1 MQVNN
6 SVNLTSQPAIGL
18 GKNSSVPAQEQ
29 RTKALARESLSSE
42 ESQSQKS
49 PSDINTRQRLDIDE
63 QAMALIERQPLSAY
77 DSGNS
82 SQQSPQQ
89 SPQQNYQQTSTNSG
103 YDTPSSQNKLAV
115 AAYQSVDAIAQRDS
129 IQQIFGVDL
138 FA

>member
-18 GKNSSVPAQEQ
+18 GKSSSVPAQEQ
-29 RTKALARESLSSE
+29 RTSALTREALSSE
-42 ESQSQKS
+42 ESQSQKL

-63 QAMALIERQPLSAY
+63 QAMALIERQLLPSY
-77 DSGNS
+77 DSRNS
-82 SQQSPQQ
+82 SQQS
-89 SPQQNYQQTSTNSG
+89 SQQNYQQTSTHSG

>member
-29 RTKALARESLSSE
+29 RTKVLAREALSSE
-42 ESQSQKS
+42 ESQKS

-63 QAMALIERQPLSAY
+63 QAMALIERQPLSVY

-89 SPQQNYQQTSTNSG
+89 NYQQTSTHSG

>member
-18 GKNSSVPAQEQ
+18 GKNLSVPAQEL
-29 RTKALARESLSSE
+29 RTKVLAREALSSE
-42 ESQSQKS
+42 ESQSKKS
-49 PSDINTRQRLDIDE
+49 ASDINTRQRLDIDE
-63 QAMALIERQPLSAY
+63 QAMALIERQPLPPY
-77 DSGNS
+77 DSRNS
-82 SQQSPQQ
+82 S
-89 SPQQNYQQTSTNSG
+89 QQNYQQTSTNSG
-103 YDTPSSQNKLAV
+103 YDTPSSQNQLAV

>member
-18 GKNSSVPAQEQ
+18 GKSSSVPVQEQ
-29 RTKALARESLSSE
+29 RTSALTREALSSE
-42 ESQSQKS
+42 ESQSQKL

-63 QAMALIERQPLSAY
+63 QAMALIERQLLPSY
-77 DSGNS
+77 DRGNS
-82 SQQSPQQ
+82 S
-89 SPQQNYQQTSTNSG
+89 QQNYQQTSTHSG

>member
-6 SVNLTSQPAIGL
+6 SVNLTSQSAIGL

-29 RTKALARESLSSE
+29 RTRALAREALSSE
-42 ESQSQKS
+42 ESQSQKP

-63 QAMALIERQPLSAY
+63 QVMALIEREPLSAY

-82 SQQSPQQ
+82 SQQNY
-89 SPQQNYQQTSTNSG
+89 QQNYQQTSTNSG

>member
-18 GKNSSVPAQEQ
+18 GKNLSVPAQEQ
-29 RTKALARESLSSE
+29 RTKVLAREALSSE

-49 PSDINTRQRLDIDE
+49 ASDINTRQRLDIDE
-63 QAMALIERQPLSAY
+63 QAMALIERQPLPPY
-77 DSGNS
+77 DSLN
-82 SQQSPQQ
+82 SPQQ
-89 SPQQNYQQTSTNSG
+89 SSQQNYQQTSTNSG

>member
-29 RTKALARESLSSE
+29 RTKTFAREALSSE
-42 ESQSQKS
+42 ESQKSQS
-49 PSDINTRQRLDIDE
+49 NINTRQRLDIDE
-63 QAMALIERQPLSAY
+63 QAMAILERQPLPPY
-77 DSGNS
+77 DSRNS
-82 SQQSPQQ
+82 SQQT
-89 SPQQNYQQTSTNSG
+89 YQQTSTHSG

-129 IQQIFGVDL
+129 IQKIFGVDL